1 LIAAG
6 LRRLPRCRLDPV
18 TVADLTKEELARLL
32 REAEKA
38 HGQYEKEKLGGER
51 DADWPS
57 WYAEFIV
64 NALRERAKRPG
75 A

>member
-1 LIAAG
+1 M
-6 LRRLPRCRLDPV
+6 

-51 DADWPS
+51 DTDWPA
-57 WYAEFIV
+57 WYAEFMI
-64 NALRERAKRPG
+64 NALRERAKGPG
-75 A
+75 E

>member
-1 LIAAG
+1 M
-6 LRRLPRCRLDPV
+6 RP
-18 TVADLTKEELARLL
+18 ADLSKEELAGLL

-38 HGQYEKEKLGGER
+38 HGRYEKEELGGKR

-64 NALRERAKRPG
+64 NALRERSEGPG
-75 A
+75 P